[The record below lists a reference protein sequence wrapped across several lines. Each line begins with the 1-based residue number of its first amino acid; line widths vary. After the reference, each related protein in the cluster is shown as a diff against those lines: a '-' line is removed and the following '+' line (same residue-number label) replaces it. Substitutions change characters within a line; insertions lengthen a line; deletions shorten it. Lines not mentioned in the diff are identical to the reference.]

1 MLNYMEKKYGDYK
14 QTEAEEKW
22 LFYFVNTYLG
32 GTDIQGRKKTALYD
46 HRSVYYDVFYDY
58 FYSLTEIKLI
68 IWKTASGNTCL
79 INTVYTHIA
88 ELNMSS
94 WANDIFCIQAVE
106 LLPGSHGQ
114 RAVHDEHDWR

>member
-58 FYSLTEIKLI
+58 FYSLT
-68 IWKTASGNTCL
+68 
-79 INTVYTHIA
+79 
-88 ELNMSS
+88 
-94 WANDIFCIQAVE
+94 
-106 LLPGSHGQ
+106 
-114 RAVHDEHDWR
+114 

>member
-32 GTDIQGRKKTALYD
+32 GLTDIQGRKKTALYD

-94 WANDIFCIQAVE
+94 
-106 LLPGSHGQ
+106 
-114 RAVHDEHDWR
+114 